1 MQHSHQRQ
9 YQNDI
14 LHEHRIAEPRPAS
27 LEYGGNDI
35 RDERV
40 SETHSGICGVLRWKV
55 VTVHE
60 TRDHLQVKREVTK
73 IVREGGEHFAFTFE
87 HGTVEDTPEQH
98 DKEAVEDEPADVSP
112 ITPAIYLTKSVCAS
126 RDIRKHLATDLSKE
140 KEEEGQSKDA
150 DGRDDQECAI
160 QLPNC
165 GAKCRK

>member
-1 MQHSHQRQ
+1 MMQHSHQRQ

-27 LEYGGNDI
+27 LEYGGNHI

-40 SETHSGICGVLRWKV
+40 SETHSGICRVFRWKV

-73 IVREGGEHFAFTFE
+73 IVREGGEHFPSTFE
-87 HGTVEDTPEQH
+87 HDTVEDTPEQH
-98 DKEAVEDEPADVSP
+98 DKQAVEDEPADFSP
-112 ITPAIYLTKSVCAS
+112 TTPAIYLTKFIYAN

-140 KEEEGQSKDA
+140 HEGQSKDE
-150 DGRDDQECAI
+150 DGRGDQECAI
-160 QLPNC
+160 QLPN
-165 GAKCRK
+165 